1 MRSGGAAP
9 GPGGSR
15 HVWWELPPPLREA
28 LPELQQHQRE
38 RPAPGEAHTN
48 QYPVINRQPNDGPA
62 GDGRGARQPRPRTHP
77 PGRRRQREDG
87 DGGAP
92 GGEQGER
99 GGERAAPGEE
109 GPGAGWGGRG
119 ERAGLAAGALWFG
132 CERDYPSPER
142 PAGRGGTERAAGV
155 GRRGQRLPGRAR
167 GEPYESG
174 APAPRGAQGGKPQRA
189 SASPGRR
196 PRLIIPRRRPWKGPR
211 GAALASR
218 RRRLP
223 PLLCRTAPLPAA
235 ASLGWCP
242 LGCGM
247 ESA

>member
-1 MRSGGAAP
+1 MSPPLLEHGLLLLLFLLLAVHDGQDDLPLFLREVAEVRHLGLRGWRRLRSCGAAP

-28 LPELQQHQRE
+28 LPELRQHQRE

-48 QYPVINRQPNDGPA
+48 QYPVMNRQPSDGPA
-62 GDGRGARQPRPRTHP
+62 GEGRGAQQPRPRTHP

-132 CERDYPSPER
+132 CERDYPNPER
-142 PAGRGGTERAAGV
+142 QAGRGGTERASGGSGDGSSDCRG
-155 GRRGQRLPGRAR
+155 GRRGCRTRAEPRRPGARSGESPSGRA
-167 GEPYESG
+167 PV
-174 APAPRGAQGGKPQRA
+174 
-189 SASPGRR
+189 
-196 PRLIIPRRRPWKGPR
+196 
-211 GAALASR
+211 
-218 RRRLP
+218 
-223 PLLCRTAPLPAA
+223 PAA
-235 ASLGWCP
+235 GRGS
-242 LGCGM
+242 
-247 ESA
+247 